1 MKTVLAGLVLTAV
14 LFTTVSFAQT
24 NDEQALLAIHA
35 RDREAHLRGDANLL
49 TADTASELVDVGR
62 GHFDRTT
69 RDQVREHFSGFFKQA
84 TYSSYED
91 MVPPAVHLAPDGK
104 SAWMA
109 VQIRAH
115 MKMKAAGKPP
125 EELDFQ
131 SAWLATYEKQ
141 NGKWLMTAIAYSVPE
156 GK

>member
-1 MKTVLAGLVLTAV
+1 MKTVLTVILLTAAA
-14 LFTTVSFAQT
+14 LAQSS
-24 NDEQALLAIHA
+24 DEQALLVLHA
-35 RDREAHLRGDANLL
+35 HDREAHLRGDANLL
-49 TADTASELVDVGR
+49 TADMAPEIMDVGR

-69 RDQVREHFSGFFKQA
+69 REQVREHFTTYFKQA
-84 TYSSYED
+84 KYSSFDD
-91 MVPPAVHLAPDGK
+91 MVPPAVHVAPDGK

-115 MKMKAAGKPP
+115 ITNTEPRKAP
-125 EELDFQ
+125 EEIDFQ

-156 GK
+156 KQ

>member
-1 MKTVLAGLVLTAV
+1 MKTVLAALILTSV
-14 LFTTVSFAQT
+14 LFTTVSFAQK

-49 TADTASELVDVGR
+49 TADTASEIVDVGR

-69 RDQVREHFSGFFKQA
+69 RDQVREHFIGFFKQA

-91 MVPPAVHLAPDGK
+91 MAPPVVHIAPDGK
-104 SAWMA
+104 SGWMA
-109 VQIRAH
+109 VQIKAH
-115 MKMKAAGKPP
+115 ITMKQEGKPP
-125 EELDFQ
+125 EEMDFQ

-141 NGKWLMTAIAYSVPE
+141 NGKWLMTAIAYSVPA